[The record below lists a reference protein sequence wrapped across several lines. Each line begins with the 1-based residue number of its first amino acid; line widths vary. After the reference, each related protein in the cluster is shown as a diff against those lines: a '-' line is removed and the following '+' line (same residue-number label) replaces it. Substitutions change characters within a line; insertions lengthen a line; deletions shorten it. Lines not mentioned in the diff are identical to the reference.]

1 MVEIKS
7 HISVMIINAPFKFIR
22 QDKRIWVYAIY
33 KRYLQHK
40 VKDKLEIKKTC
51 QSNMNHKEAVVDFK
65 TKKPFFRAKK
75 LAELHGRIHYFT
87 IRVNIFNLSLNN

>member
-1 MVEIKS
+1 MMVEIKS
-7 HISVMIINAPFKFIR
+7 HVSVMIINAPFKFIR

-40 VKDKLEIKKTC
+40 DKLEIKKTC

-65 TKKPFFRAKK
+65 TKKPF
-75 LAELHGRIHYFT
+75 LELKNWQNYMEEFI
-87 IRVNIFNLSLNN
+87 ISPLE

>member
-40 VKDKLEIKKTC
+40 DKLEIKKTC
-51 QSNMNHKEAVVDFK
+51 
-65 TKKPFFRAKK
+65 
-75 LAELHGRIHYFT
+75 
-87 IRVNIFNLSLNN
+87 